1 MRIRASHLISMVTGA
16 TLCIA
21 VSAPAGAQQSGVFA
35 YPDKGQSVQQ
45 QQKDQME
52 CHNWAVGQTGF
63 DPTQARPPQGV
74 AYQGQPYSS
83 GGGGVF
89 DYGSGETGQGG
100 VVGDAARGAATGA
113 VLGAIA
119 GDAGKGAAWG
129 AVGGTVFG
137 GMKRSSRKAE
147 EERWR
152 QQQQAQAQQQLQ
164 AQQQQY
170 QFAMQNYQRAWG
182 ACMTSR
188 NYRVQ

>member
-1 MRIRASHLISMVTGA
+1 MRTRIHFAIGTALICAAVT
-16 TLCIA
+16 
-21 VSAPAGAQQSGVFA
+21 APAQSQGGGVFA
-35 YPDKGQSVQQ
+35 YPDKGQSVKQ

-63 DPTQARPPQGV
+63 DPTQSRPPQSV
-74 AYQGQPYSS
+74 AYQTPPPSS
-83 GGGGVF
+83 GRGF
-89 DYGSGETGQGG
+89 GSGETGQGG

-137 GMKRSSRKAE
+137 GMKRNSRKAE
-147 EERWR
+147 EQQWQ

-170 QFAMQNYQRAWG
+170 QFALQNYQKAWG
-182 ACMTSR
+182 ACMSSR
-188 NYRVQ
+188 EYRVQ